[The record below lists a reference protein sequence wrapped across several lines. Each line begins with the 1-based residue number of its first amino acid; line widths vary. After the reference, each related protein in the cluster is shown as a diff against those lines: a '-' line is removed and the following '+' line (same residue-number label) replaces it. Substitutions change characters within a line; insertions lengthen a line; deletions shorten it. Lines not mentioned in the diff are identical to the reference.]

1 MENAAT
7 FSKRKVFKQIVN
19 AKNLKQSYGKINSLF
34 STGRVMPYQKGA
46 LNYEIISLFF
56 INCFAGFRG

>member
-56 INCFAGFRG
+56 Y